1 MAPVLG
7 PVAVPDEDA
16 RPTTWPSVEA
26 LRAKVETLHH
36 QRQQHLANAHACTGA
51 IQFAEALIAD
61 LEGGPHG

>member
-1 MAPVLG
+1 MPATCG
-7 PVAVPDEDA
+7 PVAVPDDEA
-16 RPTTWPSVEA
+16 RPAWPTVEA